1 MGILTRDE
9 ILKEIKNGNIEVEP
23 FSQEQVGPASIDLYL
38 GDEIRVF
45 KKFRGVYHVNEES
58 DYEKITK
65 LVKVKNFFVI
75 RAGDVVHGITRERI
89 KLGENLCAWLE
100 GRSRYARLGLMV
112 HVTAGL
118 IQPGINNKQVLEITN
133 MGPIPLAVYPGTKI
147 CQLVIQETT
156 GRAKY
161 QGRFKNQIH
170 P

>member
-9 ILKEIKNGNIEVEP
+9 ILEEIKVGNIEIDP
-23 FSQEQVGPASIDLYL
+23 FDKNQVGPASIDLYL

-45 KKFRGVYHVNEES
+45 KKYNGVYKVTEES
-58 DYEKITK
+58 NYETITR
-65 LVKVKNFFVI
+65 LVKIQHSFII
-75 RAGDVVHGITRERI
+75 RSGDVIHGITRERI
-89 KLGENLCAWLE
+89 HLCENLCAWLE
-100 GRSRYARLGLMV
+100 GRSRFARLGLMV

-133 MGPIPLAVYPGTKI
+133 MGPIPLEIFPGTRI
-147 CQLVIQETT
+147 CQLVIQRTS

-161 QGRFKNQIH
+161 SGRFQNQTH

>member
-9 ILKEIKNGNIEVEP
+9 IFEEIKSGNIEIEP
-23 FSQEQVGPASIDLYL
+23 FSPKQVGPASVDLYL

-45 KKFRGVYHVNEES
+45 KKFRGIYHVNEKS

-65 LVKVKNFFVI
+65 LVKVKKYFVI
-75 RAGDVVHGITRERI
+75 RPGEVVHGITKEKI

-118 IQPGINNKQVLEITN
+118 IQPGINNKQVLEISN
-133 MGPIPLAVYPGTKI
+133 MGSIPLAIYPGTKI

-161 QGRFKNQIH
+161 QGRFKNQVH

>member
-1 MGILTRDE
+1 MGILTRNS
-9 ILKEIKNGNIEVEP
+9 ILAEIKKGNIGIEP
-23 FSQEQVGPASIDLYL
+23 FLKTQVGPASVDLHL

-45 KKFRGVYHVNEES
+45 KKIRGIYHVSEES

-65 LVKVKNFFVI
+65 VVKVKKFFVI
-75 RAGDVVHGITRERI
+75 RSGDVVHGITREKI

-100 GRSRYARLGLMV
+100 GRSRYARMGLMV

-118 IQPGINNKQVLEITN
+118 IHPGINNKQVLEISN
-133 MGPIPLAVYPGTKI
+133 MGPVPLALYPGTKI

-161 QGRFKNQIH
+161 CGRFKNQIH